1 MRVGSVVMCVVT
13 FGLAQGAAEAQTA
26 SEQRAQSAE
35 KSAAIQELSQQNV
48 LAAPFGGQYCITGN
62 GTRTH
67 DLGLVRAG
75 SNVQG
80 RFESNFDP
88 TAAAVLA
95 RVGSDSSSPGTAVAP
110 RADMVWWSSDDG
122 RAIDGA
128 LPLQPLLSFV
138 TPHEGSLMIV
148 VGQFSAT
155 ISPLA
160 PVLVP
165 KCYNMQITVTQPPV
179 TN

>member
-1 MRVGSVVMCVVT
+1 MRLVGRVVVCAVA
-13 FGLAQGAAEAQTA
+13 FGLAQGTAEAQTA

-35 KSAAIQELSQQNV
+35 KSAALQELAPQNV

-67 DLGLVRAG
+67 DLGVVRAG

-88 TAAAVLA
+88 TAAAVLV
-95 RVGSDSSSPGTAVAP
+95 RVGSDSSALSTAVAP
-110 RADMVWWSSDDG
+110 RADLVLWSSDDG

-128 LPLQPLLSFV
+128 APLQPLLSFV

-148 VGQFSAT
+148 VGQFNAT
-155 ISPLA
+155 ISPLN

-165 KCYNMQITVTQPPV
+165 KCYNMQITVTQPLA
-179 TN
+179 N